1 MSKKISH
8 LDNTIKNI
16 LHDPY
21 TWANNASI
29 NELVEILKT
38 LSFHYYNTG
47 NELVSDQV
55 YDILQSVLQERD
67 STNPFLS
74 EIGAPITKNK
84 VKLPYHMPSLDK
96 IKPNTGSLANW
107 KKKHTGPYVVSDKLD
122 GVSALLVRN
131 GKNFKLYTRGDGSE
145 GQDITHLIPYVIPN
159 FRKLKVPDGGAIR
172 GELIISKKNF
182 KEISVEFKNGR
193 NAVAGLV
200 NSKNFSEKVAKLTE
214 FISYAIINP
223 RMKQEE
229 QMKLLVDDWKLVVV
243 TYAIFTSLTEDKLSS
258 LLEKRRKEAEYEMDG
273 LVVIDSSKV
282 YDVTKANPEHGFAY
296 KQILLDQ
303 IAETSVIDVEWTVS
317 MHGFLK
323 PRIKVEPVDIG
334 GATIQYATA
343 FNAKF
348 IVDNNLGPGA
358 IVKLIRSGDVIPYIM
373 EVLKASKTGK
383 PKFPDIPYKWNKSNV
398 DFLVKD
404 IHGDAKDNIRTKQ
417 ITHFMK
423 EMNVKYIS
431 EGIVT
436 KLVDNGYDSIQK
448 IVKAKPE
455 QLEKIEGL
463 GETIVTKIIEN
474 LTESFKISTLS
485 QLMAASTQFGRG
497 LGTKKLKIITKAYPN
512 IMNDKF
518 TKKEL
523 KEKIMLLEGF
533 DDITADQF
541 VDHFDEFK
549 KFFDELEKI
558 APIAHLRQPSK
569 INKNI
574 GNLSGKKI
582 VFTGFRDKALEE
594 KIEKEGGQNSGSV
607 SKNTN
612 IVIYADTT
620 GAKYKKAVE
629 LGITVMTP
637 DEFKNT
643 YFK

>member
-1 MSKKISH
+1 
-8 LDNTIKNI
+8 
-16 LHDPY
+16 
-21 TWANNASI
+21 
-29 NELVEILKT
+29 
-38 LSFHYYNTG
+38 
-47 NELVSDQV
+47 
-55 YDILQSVLQERD
+55 
-67 STNPFLS
+67 
-74 EIGAPITKNK
+74 
-84 VKLPYHMPSLDK
+84 
-96 IKPNTGSLANW
+96 
-107 KKKHTGPYVVSDKLD
+107 
-122 GVSALLVRN
+122 
-131 GKNFKLYTRGDGSE
+131 
-145 GQDITHLIPYVIPN
+145 
-159 FRKLKVPDGGAIR
+159 
-172 GELIISKKNF
+172 
-182 KEISVEFKNGR
+182 
-193 NAVAGLV
+193 
-200 NSKNFSEKVAKLTE
+200 
-214 FISYAIINP
+214 
-223 RMKQEE
+223 
-229 QMKLLVDDWKLVVV
+229 
-243 TYAIFTSLTEDKLSS
+243 
-258 LLEKRRKEAEYEMDG
+258 
-273 LVVIDSSKV
+273 
-282 YDVTKANPEHGFAY
+282 
-296 KQILLDQ
+296 
-303 IAETSVIDVEWTVS
+303 
-317 MHGFLK
+317 
-323 PRIKVEPVDIG
+323 
-334 GATIQYATA
+334 
-343 FNAKF
+343 
-348 IVDNNLGPGA
+348 
-358 IVKLIRSGDVIPYIM
+358 
-373 EVLKASKTGK
+373 
-383 PKFPDIPYKWNKSNV
+383 
-398 DFLVKD
+398 
-404 IHGDAKDNIRTKQ
+404 
-417 ITHFMK
+417 
-423 EMNVKYIS
+423 MNVKYIS